1 VIICKGP
8 RNQNTTHQ
16 GDPPPARVTI
26 RFQND
31 DTKAFDGQALKG
43 GGTIGRTMTA
53 KGEPVCLAAG
63 QAASRPE
70 SVVVNIEA
78 CRRLAGLLSSQT
90 IPPAR
95 EDSALPW
102 MSPEEV
108 GNFYL
113 LLVAICYQTSPR
125 DRPPLEG
132 YVEGL
137 HLRGWDY
144 LSAKLEAA
152 ARNDLTILSPGFWAR
167 ITPEGVQQLFR
178 DCTLGDRLSD
188 PTGRARIIRDLG
200 RKMLRQSWDFA
211 AQMYDA
217 SGGRIATGNT
227 NLLSL
232 LAQFRAY
239 DDPVRKKSFFFLEL
253 MQNAG
258 LWKYVDPGDLGAPVD
273 YHEVRGHLRIG
284 TVEIRDP
291 DLHAKLLA
299 GNEVSA
305 DQDVCIR
312 RAVHEALMLVSE
324 YSGLRNRGQLHYL
337 FWNVFR
343 SCCTRENPHCISCP
357 PTCSLPA
364 RYVPLAMFPDGQ
376 RRCPFS
382 MVCQSAGREPKLLE
396 HVVNT
401 DYY

>member
-1 VIICKGP
+1 VD
-8 RNQNTTHQ
+8 Q
-16 GDPPPARVTI
+16 GDPPRARITI
-26 RFQND
+26 CFKNQGSG
-31 DTKAFDGQALKG
+31 AFDGHALG
-43 GGTIGRTMTA
+43 GGGRIGSTMAANGNLRYNTSL
-53 KGEPVCLAAG
+53 PAG
-63 QAASRPE
+63 QETSRPDT
-70 SVVVNIEA
+70 VVVNIEA
-78 CRRLAGLLSSQT
+78 CRRLAGLLSSRT
-90 IPPAR
+90 IPAPR
-95 EDSALPW
+95 EDSSLPW
-102 MSPEEV
+102 MSPKEV

-113 LLVAICYQTSPR
+113 LLVAICYQTTPR

-152 ARNDLTILSPGFWAR
+152 SRNNLAILSPGFWAR
-167 ITPEGVQQLFR
+167 ISPEEVRQLFH
-178 DCTLGDRLSD
+178 DDALGDRLSD
-188 PTGRARIIRDLG
+188 PAGRAQIIGDLG
-200 RKMLRQSWDFA
+200 EKMLRRSWDFA

-217 SGGRIATGNT
+217 AGGRIGTGNT

-258 LWKYVDPGDLGAPVD
+258 LWKYVDPGQLGAPVD

-291 DLHAKLLA
+291 DLHAKLLERK
-299 GNEVSA
+299 EVTA
-305 DQDVCIR
+305 DQDISIR
-312 RAVHEALMLVSE
+312 RAVYEALMLVSE
-324 YSGLRNRGQLHYL
+324 YSGLRNPGQLHYM

-357 PTCSLPA
+357 PTCALPT
-364 RYVPLAMFPDGQ
+364 RYVPLAMFPDGV

-382 MVCQSAGREPKLLE
+382 KVCQSAGREPKLME